1 MGVAVAALP
10 PATNIPFPNAM
21 ALHRVSID
29 SEPGTSLQLIPSYE
43 NMSEFV
49 VSPPATQTPL
59 PTPDA
64 AVSAALLCV
73 WSAGAYA
80 MVRTLVIIV
89 VALVIAV
96 HRIPF
101 CENARQLVPVPPATQ
116 MRPFGEIAVL
126 VCPYLTHNTVPDD
139 PNASLAPMA
148 CDHVFPSIVYVIGDT
163 ELVLAAALAPPAM
176 AMACCGGC

>member
-10 PATNIPFPNAM
+10 PATNIPFPNAT

-29 SEPGTSLQLIPSYE
+29 SELGTSLQLIPSYE

-64 AVSAALLCV
+64 AVMAALLAPLV
-73 WSAGAYA
+73 LLRIWSAGAYA

-126 VCPYLTHNTVPDD
+126 V
-139 PNASLAPMA
+139 
-148 CDHVFPSIVYVIGDT
+148 
-163 ELVLAAALAPPAM
+163 
-176 AMACCGGC
+176 